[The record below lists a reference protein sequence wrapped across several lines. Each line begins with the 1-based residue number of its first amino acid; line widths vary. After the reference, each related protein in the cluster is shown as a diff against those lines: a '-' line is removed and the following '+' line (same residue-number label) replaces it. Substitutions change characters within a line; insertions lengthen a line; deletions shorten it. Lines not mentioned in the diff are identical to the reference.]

1 MTDAHLSPPSTAMST
16 RYEHFEDETD
26 ASSVSDYDSEWT
38 QISGAED
45 GDSDGAPLTGGSD
58 RPLSR
63 DGTLDG
69 SIDGDVWE
77 GIVDESA
84 SEYGEHREFT
94 RLDELDATQ
103 DHRDSTAQSLSASA
117 IATEDDRVNT
127 ALDCSLMGTLRA
139 SRIRSASASLQG
151 SMTESQSKLRLSFP
165 DPLLRPTDDS
175 SDSDP
180 APVTDDSVQETSD
193 TLNEK
198 NLSESEAS
206 SSPVVVEKPPT
217 LGSAEEQIEETKSE
231 SVPELPTPPLVP
243 PTTPT
248 NSICVISIVLYGSAS
263 LSKWSVAEKIL
274 KLALQIDFLP
284 TPSQQCEGVRRYILT
299 QSLDSLASPEPV
311 SYAQIVDHTNNSY
324 EMVST
329 KFLHFLEPANPAQA
343 HAILE
348 GPTLALV
355 LLPSSLPAV
364 LPKHDLYLPLI
375 NTPALDLGSS
385 IPALSSTF
393 SEQVMR
399 DSAQYAWN
407 SVKIP
412 VGRRIVLDHGH
423 PDAILK
429 VTDLERL
436 GQYTARANFRRALI
450 RSKFMVNNRQRRTE
464 ALRVFPNKW

>member
-1 MTDAHLSPPSTAMST
+1 
-16 RYEHFEDETD
+16 
-26 ASSVSDYDSEWT
+26 
-38 QISGAED
+38 
-45 GDSDGAPLTGGSD
+45 
-58 RPLSR
+58 
-63 DGTLDG
+63 
-69 SIDGDVWE
+69 
-77 GIVDESA
+77 
-84 SEYGEHREFT
+84 
-94 RLDELDATQ
+94 
-103 DHRDSTAQSLSASA
+103 
-117 IATEDDRVNT
+117 
-127 ALDCSLMGTLRA
+127 
-139 SRIRSASASLQG
+139 
-151 SMTESQSKLRLSFP
+151 
-165 DPLLRPTDDS
+165 
-175 SDSDP
+175 
-180 APVTDDSVQETSD
+180 
-193 TLNEK
+193 
-198 NLSESEAS
+198 
-206 SSPVVVEKPPT
+206 
-217 LGSAEEQIEETKSE
+217 
-231 SVPELPTPPLVP
+231 
-243 PTTPT
+243 
-248 NSICVISIVLYGSAS
+248 
-263 LSKWSVAEKIL
+263 
-274 KLALQIDFLP
+274 
-284 TPSQQCEGVRRYILT
+284 
-299 QSLDSLASPEPV
+299 
-311 SYAQIVDHTNNSY
+311 
-324 EMVST
+324 MVST